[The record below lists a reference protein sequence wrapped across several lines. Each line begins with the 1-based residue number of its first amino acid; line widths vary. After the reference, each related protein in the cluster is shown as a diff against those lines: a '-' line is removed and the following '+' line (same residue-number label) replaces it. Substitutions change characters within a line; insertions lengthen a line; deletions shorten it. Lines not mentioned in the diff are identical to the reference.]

1 MKLAI
6 TLLLIFFTAC
16 GADDTST
23 ADSAA
28 TDTVKAS
35 SDAAAGS
42 GDSGAAVSDVASNDS
57 GSASATDGGAT
68 STDSGGTSATDS
80 GGASATDSGVSAT
93 DGGGAS
99 ATDSGVSA
107 TDGGAS
113 ATDSGATGTPDS
125 AGPPIIIGS
134 TPSSCGAPGQGLTPV
149 DCTKHGDS
157 KAMCVFSNHCFCSKG
172 FKCESKMATMKV
184 EECKPGSS
192 CVPAK

>member
-80 GGASATDSGVSAT
+80 
-93 DGGGAS
+93 GGAS